1 MTQGTLSYHRTPLD
15 RIGFAVL
22 TPVVAAFAFMA
33 HALAPGWW
41 YSADIVIAL
50 VATYLLVAG
59 IGHLIGLRAQPHR
72 IVDQNLELH
81 VGRLWSA
88 DVPLGDVRDAVVQR
102 RPVPG
107 RFGLLRRG
115 PATLLAV
122 GGRVDV
128 LLDLRRPVLVRR
140 PLGAPVRARRIAIAV
155 DEPEAFVRAIQ
166 AALGMRDA
174 TATPRAAAIAAAGHR
189 AA

>member
-1 MTQGTLSYHRTPLD
+1 MTTGTLSYHRAPLD

-22 TPVVAAFAFMA
+22 TPVTVAIAFLM
-33 HALAPGWW
+33 HALEPGWW
-41 YSADIVIAL
+41 ISADVVIAL
-50 VATYLLVAG
+50 GATYLVVTG
-59 IGHLIGLRAQPHR
+59 VGRLIGLRAQPHR
-72 IVDQNLELH
+72 IGEENLELH

-88 DVPLGDVRDAVVQR
+88 DVPLDDVRDAVVQM

-115 PATLLAV
+115 PAALLAV

-140 PLGAPVRARRIAIAV
+140 PIGAPVRARRIAIAV

-166 AALGMRDA
+166 AALGMRAA
-174 TATPRAAAIAAAGHR
+174 TSTPRPAAIAAAGHR